1 MNWLYVPGR
10 NVNQLPDDQK
20 EFEQWLWTELY
31 FVYGN
36 ICTSIV
42 FTFFYKIQPPK
53 ADIEF
58 ERGYFDCITGKS
70 KDTGEKKDDDFTKA
84 DSAVAPEGV
93 AKQNDEPALDEDSS
107 ENNQCEVD
115 FLEAN

>member
-36 ICTSIV
+36 VCTSIV

-58 ERGYFDCITGKS
+58 ERGYFDCITGK
-70 KDTGEKKDDDFTKA
+70 KKDDDFTKA

-93 AKQNDEPALDEDSS
+93 AKQNDEPAQDEDSS